1 MVRVPQLIH
10 WKAPPHPYLKL
21 NFDGSAL
28 DNPGLVGAGGV
39 LRDHQGRW
47 ISRFSARVGLV
58 TNNMA
63 ELATVRQG
71 LAMAWNAGVKLLQLE
86 LDSRVVLTWLT
97 NKNMNY
103 PTNMLPLIY
112 DCRNLLDQE
121 WEVHVQ
127 HVYREANG
135 CADALAKRGTRQR
148 NLMTIYSECP
158 NFANVSYVRDLS
170 GLGEPWLCAPGAG
183 VVVV

>member
-1 MVRVPQLIH
+1 
-10 WKAPPHPYLKL
+10 
-21 NFDGSAL
+21 
-28 DNPGLVGAGGV
+28 
-39 LRDHQGRW
+39 
-47 ISRFSARVGLV
+47 
-58 TNNMA
+58 
-63 ELATVRQG
+63 
-71 LAMAWNAGVKLLQLE
+71 MAWNAGVKLLQLE

-112 DCRNLLDQE
+112 DCTNLLDQE

-183 VVVV
+183 FDVV

>member
-1 MVRVPQLIH
+1 
-10 WKAPPHPYLKL
+10 
-21 NFDGSAL
+21 
-28 DNPGLVGAGGV
+28 
-39 LRDHQGRW
+39 
-47 ISRFSARVGLV
+47 
-58 TNNMA
+58 MA

-71 LAMAWNAGVKLLQLE
+71 LAMAWNAGMKLLQLK

-183 VVVV
+183 FDVV